1 MAEKKDGGEGD
12 GKPAASLKINKEINV
27 WSIGTTLFA
36 AGAMFA
42 YFQADIRA
50 LQTEDMRHQRELL
63 RVEAAHA
70 RRLDQ
75 MDADSRK
82 DRESLLTMQGDIRV
96 IRHIVE
102 GVARPPP
109 R

>member
-1 MAEKKDGGEGD
+1 MAASKDDGD
-12 GKPAASLKINKEINV
+12 GKAAPLKINKEINI

-36 AGAMFA
+36 AGAIFA
-42 YFQADIRA
+42 YFQGDIRA
-50 LQTEDMRHQRELL
+50 LQTEDLRHQRELL
-63 RVEAAHA
+63 RIETAHS

-75 MDADSRK
+75 MDEATRK

-102 GVARPPP
+102 GVSRPAP

>member
-1 MAEKKDGGEGD
+1 MAPVKDEGD
-12 GKPAASLKINKEINV
+12 GKIASLKINKEINV

-36 AGAMFA
+36 AGAIFA
-42 YFQADIRA
+42 YFQSDIRA
-50 LQTEDMRHQRELL
+50 LQTEDLRHQRELL
-63 RVEAAHA
+63 RVETAHA

-75 MDADSRK
+75 MDENSRK

-102 GVARPPP
+102 GVPRPVP